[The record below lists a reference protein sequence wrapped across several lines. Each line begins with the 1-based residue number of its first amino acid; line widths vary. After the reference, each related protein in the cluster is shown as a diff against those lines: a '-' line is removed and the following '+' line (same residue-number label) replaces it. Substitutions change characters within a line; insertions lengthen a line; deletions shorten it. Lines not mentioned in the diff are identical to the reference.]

1 MSAIVNASAAVSA
14 TAAPAVQQTNERT
27 KLASLLR
34 TYSADLQKGQTPAQ
48 LQNLASQIQAAAKAL
63 GQNVALPKPQS
74 LNSTS
79 VNRSDNFYTDTGSA
93 SSATLNAVA

>member
-1 MSAIVNASAAVSA
+1 MSAIVHASAAVSA
-14 TAAPAVQQTNERT
+14 TAAPAVRQTNERT

-63 GQNVALPKPQS
+63 GQNVALPEPPS
-74 LNSTS
+74 PNSTS
-79 VNRSDNFYTDTGSA
+79 VNRSENFYADTGSA
-93 SSATLNAVA
+93 SSATLNTVA